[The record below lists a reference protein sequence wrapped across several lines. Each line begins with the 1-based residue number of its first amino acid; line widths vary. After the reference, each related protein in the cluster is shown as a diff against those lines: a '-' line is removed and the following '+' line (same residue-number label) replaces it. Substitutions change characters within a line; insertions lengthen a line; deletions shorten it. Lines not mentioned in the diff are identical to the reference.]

1 MVAAPLLLVRQIQ
14 KFAFTFIL
22 ADILIL
28 FTVSTIIVY
37 ALLHFY
43 KEAGYPGENL

>member
-1 MVAAPLLLVRQIQ
+1 MGTFILATPLLLVRKVQN
-14 KFAFTFIL
+14 FAFLFIL

-37 ALLHFY
+37 AFLH
-43 KEAGYPGENL
+43 L